1 MWQSILLE
9 ISLTLSYFEH
19 TLFFDKV
26 VSNTFV
32 GQREAAINVAEGK
45 KQSQILA
52 SEARKME
59 QINIA
64 TGNQLHLS
72 TDANSKS

>member
-1 MWQSILLE
+1 M
-9 ISLTLSYFEH
+9 
-19 TLFFDKV
+19 LFLVPV
-26 VSNTFV
+26 VI

-64 TGNQLHLS
+64 TGNQLHLLPLMHL
-72 TDANSKS
+72 

>member
-1 MWQSILLE
+1 MI
-9 ISLTLSYFEH
+9 ISVHVGFNFTIGYVISYSC
-19 TLFFDKV
+19 L
-26 VSNTFV
+26 

-59 QINIA
+59 QINLA
-64 TGNQLHLS
+64 TGNYM
-72 TDANSKS
+72 